1 MALEISKDGGTTRPK
16 ILDKILKFRKVA
28 LIIAYIGA
36 YLSAQWLFDPVNMEV
51 TRISEHSLMPG
62 LVTPKF
68 DKSGIA
74 IQLYRRFSDLPKSKS
89 QQELIHTIF
98 SDLGLECFTHKW
110 RSKVAGNPMNGEN
123 VYGFI
128 RGPRNDGAEAQMIVV
143 QLGRSEKSRRMMSR
157 MLAFVDYAK
166 DQVYWAR
173 DIVIVFVDGGEKND
187 SIEKAAFALDAFLLK
202 YQKIEALNS
211 KKSITVEADEI
222 QAQTG
227 ALIGGVVYDLSG
239 MAVKGQHIV
248 NIQTNGLNG
257 QQVNLDVFN
266 GITKIADSK
275 HHSRVAIFGTLHR
288 HSNPYMEY
296 SPFIVPMRALYTQAF
311 ISIEGIHSVLG
322 KYGVQGLTVGLS
334 HDYSE
339 KQTGQF
345 IEEVSRMLNNVL
357 ERLHQSYFMYVLA
370 DDLHFSSIAMYII
383 PLTILVSPLVI
394 SAYFEWTKIQEFQFP
409 VVHLAFHVL
418 GFFYY
423 IATTYVFQT
432 IGTTF
437 VLQWM
442 QWPFVGIDGCDGQF
456 TPSWSLINSFLIFF
470 MIPLGPYVF
479 LKEPVRCVPSMRIV
493 CLLETSLVLY
503 GICLTNF
510 GLAILCTAFVVPI
523 VFLMTYE
530 SSDRTRSIFRSS
542 VLAILNPISVL
553 AFVAINIPG
562 MFGQLFPTISQDSWL
577 AAAQSIALTA
587 IREDVE
593 FKVNHFFLLCCFGY
607 PIWNMLFACSM
618 RYGPEPQGSLGIFGN
633 GSDDDDGDDD
643 DGPQK
648 TNRGHSTKKNK
659 RE

>member
-1 MALEISKDGGTTRPK
+1 
-16 ILDKILKFRKVA
+16 
-28 LIIAYIGA
+28 
-36 YLSAQWLFDPVNMEV
+36 
-51 TRISEHSLMPG
+51 
-62 LVTPKF
+62 
-68 DKSGIA
+68 
-74 IQLYRRFSDLPKSKS
+74 
-89 QQELIHTIF
+89 
-98 SDLGLECFTHKW
+98 
-110 RSKVAGNPMNGEN
+110 
-123 VYGFI
+123 
-128 RGPRNDGAEAQMIVV
+128 
-143 QLGRSEKSRRMMSR
+143 
-157 MLAFVDYAK
+157 
-166 DQVYWAR
+166 
-173 DIVIVFVDGGEKND
+173 
-187 SIEKAAFALDAFLLK
+187 
-202 YQKIEALNS
+202 
-211 KKSITVEADEI
+211 
-222 QAQTG
+222 
-227 ALIGGVVYDLSG
+227 
-239 MAVKGQHIV
+239 
-248 NIQTNGLNG
+248 
-257 QQVNLDVFN
+257 
-266 GITKIADSK
+266 
-275 HHSRVAIFGTLHR
+275 
-288 HSNPYMEY
+288 
-296 SPFIVPMRALYTQAF
+296 
-311 ISIEGIHSVLG
+311 
-322 KYGVQGLTVGLS
+322 
-334 HDYSE
+334 
-339 KQTGQF
+339 
-345 IEEVSRMLNNVL
+345 
-357 ERLHQSYFMYVLA
+357 
-370 DDLHFSSIAMYII
+370 
-383 PLTILVSPLVI
+383 
-394 SAYFEWTKIQEFQFP
+394 
-409 VVHLAFHVL
+409 
-418 GFFYY
+418 
-423 IATTYVFQT
+423 
-432 IGTTF
+432 
-437 VLQWM
+437 M